1 MIDFDS
7 LSQTP
12 VKDIAAPLRWR
23 YFHFLRG
30 VDNLNKLD
38 KPPHE
43 WFNNPG
49 RNIPPYS
56 DKDLEERL
64 LTWDDLQPGHFEAM
78 VERRGKK
85 IPQNAEELF
94 GLQEEEF
101 NTLFAD
107 KETKPETKGADD
119 GMGLEKE
126 IREEEL
132 LAMAA
137 ERGIV
142 PLVEACRRLGQE
154 GWVSEQAAM
163 VTAGR
168 IAIGERAPTRS
179 RG

>member
-1 MIDFDS
+1 
-7 LSQTP
+7 
-12 VKDIAAPLRWR
+12 
-23 YFHFLRG
+23 
-30 VDNLNKLD
+30 
-38 KPPHE
+38 
-43 WFNNPG
+43 
-49 RNIPPYS
+49 
-56 DKDLEERL
+56 
-64 LTWDDLQPGHFEAM
+64 M

-142 PLVEACRRLGQE
+142 PLVEACR
-154 GWVSEQAAM
+154 SAAQRANSWPHPGG
-163 VTAGR
+163 AGILR
-168 IAIGERAPTRS
+168 QCHGYKAHACLLRTGR
-179 RG
+179 